1 MTTKV
6 PKFDGQES
14 ESGNAEGFPLE
25 VDEKDRKNRQRSAGQ
40 RYWLRYF
47 AIIIACGVM
56 GVMLILLHEV
66 VCWMLYETNFEK
78 PSVYI
83 VAYLAPISSLT
94 ILAIAMLVSAF
105 RGYHKNDQKS
115 LLDTIKELVN
125 KAGQAD

>member
-1 MTTKV
+1 
-6 PKFDGQES
+6 
-14 ESGNAEGFPLE
+14 
-25 VDEKDRKNRQRSAGQ
+25 
-40 RYWLRYF
+40 
-47 AIIIACGVM
+47 
-56 GVMLILLHEV
+56 MLILLHEV